1 MSESYNINLILEC
14 LKNTYSSPDKKVR
27 AKSEEKLA
35 ELKNQNIVDFSSQL
49 TTLLKSNEID
59 KNMKISIILYLK
71 RSLKEKIDKNEIDKI
86 QCGQLIQQL
95 IIILVYPSLT
105 KKQLENLSEV
115 FGLLLDMSPEETL
128 LEIIKYINNQ
138 RDSMPLGSFN
148 GVISILNSIISSK
161 SLTKKYF
168 SEILNISMGMGY
180 TMIENLFSEYEKLNL
195 NTNLEDFLKLNDM
208 FSNSFDFF
216 FMGNFKSSKRFQI
229 KDEKMDNLFF
239 KIYILGLKL
248 LVNMKSINNN
258 KIISW
263 TDQENIDKN
272 INTMKINIFRF
283 INLQLNN
290 FGEIIID
297 ENKINVSDQLIK
309 IILSELG
316 WIIMNKYSIL
326 MKLETEDEQN
336 FYSDYNY
343 SLLISYMFIY
353 LKRSLGKDNFIKEY
367 TKQFNDIFKNAL
379 LPLLILSKLDEEIAL
394 DNDSVNGYC
403 IDIDDVINGNK
414 QKKIKST
421 VAGLIKVFYKKN
433 EICKDF
439 LFKYT
444 VGLLE
449 FLISGNNNILS
460 NKEYFNEND
469 IIIVLLKAYSKEKIA
484 TTLFLLLNILA
495 DINPDKNKTND
506 AYLRDFFSRI
516 FDACFKI
523 DNVLLKHQIILF
535 ISNYALRFFESDSDA
550 FESQIL
556 FLYNCLFDTKSS
568 LISNSASEEIQHFF
582 EKKSE
587 DENIK
592 STLLKAAIKNIN
604 NFENHIAN
612 IQISNFFD
620 VLYQIFINFEKYDN
634 DFFIQIFAKIC
645 KRINVEEERHRRLKF
660 KVKKEKNKIKKKA
673 AEQTNLNDYKIIVN
687 KCFNII
693 RMLMHS
699 KIFVVKNLPKIEESL
714 APLVEY
720 MNEPSKIDFDEDIV
734 EIINNLIIHNQ
745 HLTKLSLVVIEH
757 LYKYCK
763 KIEGLLLD
771 MYELINAYLAY
782 GTDVIL
788 SNEKYMEGIYKVFE
802 QGLKNDKFKNGPFFT
817 CLLIQTWV
825 INCPKIPQTIVQN
838 IANII
843 FKDIGNILNDYKT
856 NRSLGEDNYNFLGG
870 VTVILSSLINYSN
883 IIIPYLSQINNGNA
897 LKQWLGIINEEDE
910 PGFEYEIKIIIYSIS
925 MVIQRGIIKN
935 DINDLLNLS
944 IELLKSQ
951 EYNAKYE
958 LRKNNKKNL
967 NINFQED
974 EQSED
979 DKDEDSEDND
989 YDEIKDLLAKTI
1001 NPIKDMDEFK
1011 IFNELL
1017 LYLKNNNNAVYSNWE
1032 STLDD
1037 KKKSLVNKLF
1047 ATKRI
1052 NISTNDNNNVK
1063 VPRRILT
1070 IKRSSNSSS
1079 DQ

>member
-1 MSESYNINLILEC
+1 
-14 LKNTYSSPDKKVR
+14 
-27 AKSEEKLA
+27 
-35 ELKNQNIVDFSSQL
+35 
-49 TTLLKSNEID
+49 
-59 KNMKISIILYLK
+59 
-71 RSLKEKIDKNEIDKI
+71 
-86 QCGQLIQQL
+86 
-95 IIILVYPSLT
+95 
-105 KKQLENLSEV
+105 
-115 FGLLLDMSPEETL
+115 
-128 LEIIKYINNQ
+128 
-138 RDSMPLGSFN
+138 
-148 GVISILNSIISSK
+148 
-161 SLTKKYF
+161 
-168 SEILNISMGMGY
+168 
-180 TMIENLFSEYEKLNL
+180 
-195 NTNLEDFLKLNDM
+195 
-208 FSNSFDFF
+208 
-216 FMGNFKSSKRFQI
+216 
-229 KDEKMDNLFF
+229 
-239 KIYILGLKL
+239 
-248 LVNMKSINNN
+248 
-258 KIISW
+258 
-263 TDQENIDKN
+263 
-272 INTMKINIFRF
+272 
-283 INLQLNN
+283 
-290 FGEIIID
+290 
-297 ENKINVSDQLIK
+297 
-309 IILSELG
+309 
-316 WIIMNKYSIL
+316 
-326 MKLETEDEQN
+326 
-336 FYSDYNY
+336 
-343 SLLISYMFIY
+343 
-353 LKRSLGKDNFIKEY
+353 
-367 TKQFNDIFKNAL
+367 
-379 LPLLILSKLDEEIAL
+379 
-394 DNDSVNGYC
+394 
-403 IDIDDVINGNK
+403 
-414 QKKIKST
+414 
-421 VAGLIKVFYKKN
+421 
-433 EICKDF
+433 
-439 LFKYT
+439 
-444 VGLLE
+444 
-449 FLISGNNNILS
+449 
-460 NKEYFNEND
+460 
-469 IIIVLLKAYSKEKIA
+469 
-484 TTLFLLLNILA
+484 
-495 DINPDKNKTND
+495 
-506 AYLRDFFSRI
+506 
-516 FDACFKI
+516 
-523 DNVLLKHQIILF
+523 
-535 ISNYALRFFESDSDA
+535 
-550 FESQIL
+550 
-556 FLYNCLFDTKSS
+556 
-568 LISNSASEEIQHFF
+568 
-582 EKKSE
+582 
-587 DENIK
+587 
-592 STLLKAAIKNIN
+592 
-604 NFENHIAN
+604 
-612 IQISNFFD
+612 
-620 VLYQIFINFEKYDN
+620 
-634 DFFIQIFAKIC
+634 
-645 KRINVEEERHRRLKF
+645 
-660 KVKKEKNKIKKKA
+660 
-673 AEQTNLNDYKIIVN
+673 
-687 KCFNII
+687 
-693 RMLMHS
+693 MLMHS
-699 KIFVVKNLPKIEESL
+699 KIFVVKNLSKIEESL

-958 LRKNNKKNL
+958 LRKNIKKNL

-1017 LYLKNNNNAVYSNWE
+1017 LYLKNNNNAIYSNWE

-1070 IKRSSNSSS
+1070 IKRFSNSSS

>member
-1 MSESYNINLILEC
+1 
-14 LKNTYSSPDKKVR
+14 
-27 AKSEEKLA
+27 
-35 ELKNQNIVDFSSQL
+35 
-49 TTLLKSNEID
+49 
-59 KNMKISIILYLK
+59 
-71 RSLKEKIDKNEIDKI
+71 
-86 QCGQLIQQL
+86 
-95 IIILVYPSLT
+95 
-105 KKQLENLSEV
+105 
-115 FGLLLDMSPEETL
+115 
-128 LEIIKYINNQ
+128 
-138 RDSMPLGSFN
+138 
-148 GVISILNSIISSK
+148 
-161 SLTKKYF
+161 
-168 SEILNISMGMGY
+168 
-180 TMIENLFSEYEKLNL
+180 
-195 NTNLEDFLKLNDM
+195 
-208 FSNSFDFF
+208 
-216 FMGNFKSSKRFQI
+216 
-229 KDEKMDNLFF
+229 
-239 KIYILGLKL
+239 
-248 LVNMKSINNN
+248 
-258 KIISW
+258 
-263 TDQENIDKN
+263 
-272 INTMKINIFRF
+272 
-283 INLQLNN
+283 
-290 FGEIIID
+290 
-297 ENKINVSDQLIK
+297 
-309 IILSELG
+309 
-316 WIIMNKYSIL
+316 
-326 MKLETEDEQN
+326 
-336 FYSDYNY
+336 
-343 SLLISYMFIY
+343 
-353 LKRSLGKDNFIKEY
+353 
-367 TKQFNDIFKNAL
+367 
-379 LPLLILSKLDEEIAL
+379 
-394 DNDSVNGYC
+394 
-403 IDIDDVINGNK
+403 
-414 QKKIKST
+414 
-421 VAGLIKVFYKKN
+421 
-433 EICKDF
+433 
-439 LFKYT
+439 
-444 VGLLE
+444 
-449 FLISGNNNILS
+449 
-460 NKEYFNEND
+460 
-469 IIIVLLKAYSKEKIA
+469 
-484 TTLFLLLNILA
+484 
-495 DINPDKNKTND
+495 
-506 AYLRDFFSRI
+506 
-516 FDACFKI
+516 
-523 DNVLLKHQIILF
+523 
-535 ISNYALRFFESDSDA
+535 
-550 FESQIL
+550 
-556 FLYNCLFDTKSS
+556 
-568 LISNSASEEIQHFF
+568 
-582 EKKSE
+582 
-587 DENIK
+587 
-592 STLLKAAIKNIN
+592 
-604 NFENHIAN
+604 
-612 IQISNFFD
+612 
-620 VLYQIFINFEKYDN
+620 
-634 DFFIQIFAKIC
+634 
-645 KRINVEEERHRRLKF
+645 
-660 KVKKEKNKIKKKA
+660 
-673 AEQTNLNDYKIIVN
+673 
-687 KCFNII
+687 
-693 RMLMHS
+693 MLMHS

-958 LRKNNKKNL
+958 LRKNYKKNL

-1017 LYLKNNNNAVYSNWE
+1017 LYLKNNNNAIYSNWE